1 MHPLLKEGSDE
12 AMRIF
17 ETIPQLELD
26 WGKLRLNKLP
36 MNLRDSEFIRV
47 LKNST
52 RYISSK
58 QLKTVFHYTISKFR
72 DSIGDN
78 KWFAVLNDDKTKSY
92 SLFNLLLTL
101 NMFPDMEN
109 SMQGIFL
116 MSKKFDFPDSY
127 SNYVY
132 VSFDDIG
139 VYPDKILFSMNNVKY
154 FPRMVVTPFIGEN
167 TLKLLKDSGID
178 VIYGD
183 KLRPFVK
190 FDPLKINDS
199 VEHKHESY
207 PVLLPHRDL
216 DEFVGFPEVYNI
228 ILSSPVKSPFASYTR
243 YSYLVMDIIDQF
255 VTII

>member
-17 ETIPQLELD
+17 EAIPELELE

-36 MNLRDSEFIRV
+36 TNLRDAEFIRV

-58 QLKTVFHYTISKFR
+58 QLKAVFHDTLSKFR

-78 KWFAVLNDDKTKSY
+78 KWFAVLNDDQSKSY
-92 SLFNLLLTL
+92 SLFNLLLAL

-116 MSKKFDFPDSY
+116 MSNKFNLPDSY

-132 VSFDDIG
+132 VSFEDVAIS
-139 VYPDKILFSMNNVKY
+139 PDKILFSLSNVSF
-154 FPRMVVTPFIGEN
+154 FPRMVVSPFVGES
-167 TLKLLKDSGID
+167 TLKLLTDSGID

-183 KLRPFVK
+183 KLRQFVK
-190 FDPLKINDS
+190 FDPAKINDS
-199 VEHKHESY
+199 IEHKCESY
-207 PVLLPHRDL
+207 PVLLPHRSF
-216 DEFVGFPEVYNI
+216 DEFVGFPEVYDK
-228 ILSSPVKSPFASYTR
+228 ILSFPVKSPFGSYSR
-243 YSYLVMDIIDQF
+243 YSYLVKDIIDQF